1 MILLIL
7 ITLTEELASKTQSVE
22 NNLQINLHFQPKQ
35 SCLQENQI
43 QQLFVCLLTQV
54 SLTCQKCYLLHA
66 HNLFHKFLCIK
77 CFKKIP
83 YQPRKQP
90 TKKVCSGQISSTS
103 SFGLL
108 KAGPQGRTSRVPLSI
123 PWIRHA
129 MGKLTA
135 KVGGQGDSRSG
146 TSLSQVQTRYGFNCV
161 SLKSLCRGWTIQV
174 QMLSLKHNC
183 TTGLWQLV
191 LSPSLNGKPDVTK
204 KLQQNTGKS
213 PSWRTG
219 AVNTMHT
226 QQV

>member
-66 HNLFHKFLCIK
+66 HNLFHKLLCIK

-123 PWIRHA
+123 PWIQHA

-174 QMLSLKHNC
+174 QMLSLKHNFW
-183 TTGLWQLV
+183 T
-191 LSPSLNGKPDVTK
+191 
-204 KLQQNTGKS
+204 
-213 PSWRTG
+213 
-219 AVNTMHT
+219 H
-226 QQV
+226 